1 MDRGK
6 RQLRSAQAKFETRE
20 QDNDLYISGYF
31 AVFNSN
37 YEIWKGMSES
47 IDPHAF
53 DDQLNEDIRALI
65 DHKTR
70 LVIGRTKAGT
80 LQLRVDDT
88 GLWGD
93 VKINRNDVDAMN
105 VYERVKRG
113 DVDQCSIGFEI
124 VDEDVSS
131 IDNKTHWTIK
141 KVKLYEVS
149 IVTFPAYEE
158 TCVSA
163 RKRQLE
169 DMTKRSFEAWKM
181 NTIKKL
187 KGESCWH

>member
-1 MDRGK
+1 MNRET
-6 RQLRSAQAKFETRE
+6 RQLRSARARFETRE

-31 AVFNSN
+31 AVFGST
-37 YEIWKGMSES
+37 YEIWEGMSES
-47 IDPHAF
+47 IDSHAF

-65 DHKTR
+65 DHETR

-105 VYERVKRG
+105 VYERVKRC

-124 VDEDVSS
+124 IDEDVSS

-169 DMTKRSFEAWKM
+169 DMAKRSFEVWKM
-181 NTIKKL
+181 NAMKKL
-187 KGESCWH
+187 KGES

>member
-1 MDRGK
+1 MKKVDRGK

-31 AVFNSN
+31 AVFNST
-37 YEIWKGMSES
+37 YEIWEGMSES

-93 VKINRNDVDAMN
+93 VKINRNDVDAIN
-105 VYERVKRG
+105 VYELVKRG

-187 KGESCWH
+187 KGES